1 MSLLNNI
8 KMKPKLIG
16 LFLVV
21 GLLPLIIATIFG
33 IWRASDALLVQTF
46 EKLDAVGKIKEDRI
60 ESYFSEREGDMSVLA
75 NTVKALREEGFDVL
89 EGVHMAKKT
98 RLEEYFAT
106 MRANLLNLKDDP
118 YVRQAMLDFDRAFE
132 DAGDSVDTPAWRALA
147 EQYDPRLQDIAQDNG
162 WHDFFLI
169 HHDGDIVYTIQR
181 EDDLGMV
188 IPDSSLAETGLGAAF
203 QEAHT
208 LVADEVAVSDFA
220 PYSPSGGAMEA
231 FMMAPMRNMTGTLVG
246 YVAFELPKD
255 RVNSIVQDR
264 TSLGTTGETYIV
276 GQEDGVSAYRSDR
289 VVKTGKIGDPRGGTY
304 VERALAGEAGS
315 DIKVGSTGDLELT
328 VYTPLDIAG
337 LDWALFTTMALRE
350 VVVPTVEGAEQD
362 YFTSYIE
369 QYGYYDL
376 FLIDERG
383 YVFYSV
389 KQEADYETN
398 LLDGEYSNSNLG
410 RLLQDVLETQSF
422 GIADFAPYAPSDNA
436 YAAFIAQPVLTNGQT
451 ELVVALQLPHEHI
464 NAIMSENTGMGDTG
478 ESYLVGR
485 ANGVTS
491 FRSDLTTM
499 SDAYVIGYEIS
510 TPYIDAALAGNTAE
524 AEDLTEATDTAGNTV
539 LVVYEPLEIQ
549 GLNWAIVSKVLK
561 SEMMQPAYELRN
573 ILIVLAVVIA
583 AAVSV
588 VGVFF
593 ATSLAN
599 PILLMAKG
607 AQRLAVGDAELADM
621 DWDRIE
627 RVNARGDE
635 LGMVGRAFS
644 DLITYFKRGASAM
657 QRIAHGDLSVEIE
670 PEGETD
676 LMGNAM
682 VTMKRRIAALTE
694 AVNELIDAA
703 VAGRLDTR
711 ADPSRFEG
719 EYRRIVQGIN
729 ETLDAVIGPLN
740 VAAEYVDRISK
751 GDIPEPITDEYRGD
765 FNEIKLNLN
774 LCIEALN
781 GLLSETQRLTVA
793 AVEGQLDAR
802 GDPGQFNGAYAD
814 LVQGFNN
821 TLDAVIGPLNVAA
834 EYVDRISKGDI
845 PEPITDEYRGDFN
858 EIKLNLNLCI
868 ENLTTFTSR
877 MRRMYREHVAGDYE
891 VQISTD
897 QFIGIYREMA
907 DGVNQAVGI
916 HVRNILTILDIVA
929 AYAEGDFSPVLEQL
943 PGKQAVANE
952 RMDLLRENLRALVRE
967 VTSLT
972 DAAAQGQLSTR
983 ADVERFQGDWAR
995 LVAGMNHLLDAVI
1008 EPLNVA
1014 AEYVDQIAGGEIPE
1028 PITEEYQGDFAR
1040 FRDNL
1045 NALSANL
1052 RQMLSNM
1059 QEASTNLSSAAAQIL
1074 AATQQQ
1080 ASGASEQSAS
1090 ITQTTT
1096 TVDEVRSISEQ
1107 AIVRAEEVSESSQ
1120 RTVEVSRAGR
1130 GAVEITIDS
1139 MAQIKERVEGIAENI
1154 LALSD
1159 KTQQIGEITATVN
1172 DIASQSN
1179 MLALNA
1185 SVEAA
1190 RAGEHGK
1197 GFAVVAAEVRSLAEQ
1212 SKQATAQ
1219 VRSILTDIQNAITAS
1234 VMVTEEG
1241 AKAVDQGVDQA
1252 AQAREAIEQLSSVI
1266 TESAQ
1271 IAAQVAAGGQQQ
1283 ASGVEQIALAIE
1295 NINQAMQQNLASTRQ
1310 AEKAAQDLNSLA
1322 TSLDTTVRQY
1332 KLNGGGNGHK

>member
-774 LCIEALN
+774 LCIE
-781 GLLSETQRLTVA
+781 
-793 AVEGQLDAR
+793 
-802 GDPGQFNGAYAD
+802 
-814 LVQGFNN
+814 
-821 TLDAVIGPLNVAA
+821 
-834 EYVDRISKGDI
+834 
-845 PEPITDEYRGDFN
+845 
-858 EIKLNLNLCI
+858 
-868 ENLTTFTSR
+868 NLTTFTSR